1 MTDITNTVDSLGAIN
16 EEIKALEAVARKLK
30 AELLAQGAG
39 LYAGNMYKAE
49 VQFFESELIKP
60 DLVRALVTPEV
71 LKQVTVLKDNE
82 RVVVRSLE
90 NII

>member
-60 DLVRALVTPEV
+60 DLVRALVSPEV
-71 LKQVTVLKDNE
+71 LKQVTVLKDSE